1 MSRRPSRRF
10 VLIAVATIVFLAIS
24 GLLARYLTTESA
36 ERSAIYNLLRAQ
48 ARGDGAGMASAIAGC
63 RARPSCEKQT
73 RDLARRL
80 QRTGP
85 VKILNLQSKT
95 AHSLT
100 GDTGLTRVAWKAP
113 GRWPVVQCV
122 LVRRKG
128 NPVTGTSITLLRLSA
143 PIART
148 GLCH

>member
-1 MSRRPSRRF
+1 M
-10 VLIAVATIVFLAIS
+10 
-24 GLLARYLTTESA
+24 
-36 ERSAIYNLLRAQ
+36 
-48 ARGDGAGMASAIAGC
+48 
-63 RARPSCEKQT
+63 
-73 RDLARRL
+73 
-80 QRTGP
+80 
-85 VKILNLQSKT
+85 KILNLQSKT

-100 GDTGLTRVAWKAP
+100 GDTGVTRVAWKAP